1 LSLGPELEYGYT
13 RVENDASVRRKGPSG
28 PSSTRSPALNSKV
41 STIAADRPVQKT
53 GTRWGVFAFRAALT
67 IGIFVFLFSRLD
79 AGSLLAT
86 MKKTGLGLWLLM
98 VVVHILAHVVVVAKW
113 RLLMRAA
120 GSETRMTDA
129 LRAHGAGVFANLYL
143 PSIVGGDVIRAG
155 IISPGGRNLAAT
167 ITGGVADRITDSAA
181 LVILAAVGL
190 ILVPATQ
197 SGTDLRILLVVSAG
211 LIAVVFG
218 GILTI
223 RMVNPDRFPPRIAR
237 ILHKVR
243 KPIETMF
250 SRKGAT
256 LTALLM
262 ALGIQSFFVLQ
273 NMMIGNAIGIQ
284 VPAAAW
290 FVAWPLAK
298 LAALVP
304 FSLGGLGVREAML
317 AALFSPFSVPATLAV
332 ASSLV
337 WQTVMYALGLFGGVS
352 SLCMGYFHG
361 RGQQEVA
368 HSDA

>member
-1 LSLGPELEYGYT
+1 MFGL
-13 RVENDASVRRKGPSG
+13 
-28 PSSTRSPALNSKV
+28 
-41 STIAADRPVQKT
+41 
-53 GTRWGVFAFRAALT
+53 RAALT
-67 IGIFVFLFSRLD
+67 IGIFVFLFSKLD
-79 AGSLLAT
+79 VTSLLEA
-86 MKKTGLGLWLLM
+86 MKRTGLGLWLLM
-98 VVVHILAHVVVVAKW
+98 VAAHILAHVVVVLKW

-120 GSETRMTDA
+120 GSETRMADA
-129 LRAHGAGVFANLYL
+129 LRAHGAGVFSNLYL

-167 ITGGVADRITDSAA
+167 ITGGVADRVTDCAA
-181 LVILAAVGL
+181 LVIMAAIGL
-190 ILVPATQ
+190 IMVPATQ
-197 SGTDLRILLVVSAG
+197 TSVDLRILVLAGAG
-211 LIAVVFG
+211 LLGIVIG
-218 GILTI
+218 GIVTI
-223 RMVNPDRFPPRIAR
+223 RVIHPDRFPPRIAR
-237 ILHKVR
+237 ILHEIR

-250 SRKGAT
+250 SRKGAA

-273 NMMIGNAIGIQ
+273 NMVIGNAIGIR

-361 RGQQEVA
+361 RGRQEVA